1 MKENGM
7 QKVWKARLLTWLLAG
22 VLGAGMIITPSSLTA
37 QRALAQSGL
46 EERTM
51 AVVGLAGAALQD
63 APGGRILAQLASGAV
78 LDVYGRTANN
88 VQLRVKTEGGVEGWV
103 AASALVVVGAE
114 DLPIVTSHGR
124 AGQPIAPVTATPVT
138 TTVAAPVTQ
147 AVAATAPLTPAGS
160 AAPMVEA
167 RSHPGA
173 VVSGV
178 ADVPGT
184 RLNVR
189 SGPGTG
195 HTILGKAGDGEVLV
209 IVARSLD
216 GAWLQVVRDD
226 LPEGAGWVANERVR
240 IDGSVRDLPVSAAV
254 FGVSAPAVSR
264 PTATAPATTG
274 AAVPTAAASIRTAS
288 GLADASASTEVTDLA
303 GTLVFQ
309 DGRGS
314 IFAYALGG
322 RETRYLTS
330 GFDPAVSHDGR
341 KVAFLRADGI
351 YSIQIDGSGERRLFA
366 SGELITSPKW
376 SPDSNWVVFSRLLG
390 KYKCWDTDRFG
401 CVSVRELRARFP
413 SVPPALLQNIF
424 LSDSERVAQP
434 NFGLVRVDADGQ
446 EYRDL
451 AALDSAQAPD
461 WNEAGIV
468 YQSKAGIEVTQ
479 DRPDGATRSV
489 QWGGWDWDPDWAAN
503 GGAIVYQSREGSHWE
518 IFRINPDGSGQA
530 ALTRPTT
537 TLVEQLPSNVAPAFS
552 PDGRHIVY
560 LSNRQQDGEAG
571 PWRLWVMEADGSN
584 PRPLPLEMEIDYGFG
599 GEQVVSWGVQ
609 ALDLI
614 DRDQA
619 MANRYDNGL
628 RTIGDAQ
635 FREEL
640 ADHVAHGAFG
650 ETHFVAD
657 RTVGKTLRHIPQKLD
672 LARTQ

>member
-1 MKENGM
+1 
-7 QKVWKARLLTWLLAG
+7 
-22 VLGAGMIITPSSLTA
+22 
-37 QRALAQSGL
+37 
-46 EERTM
+46 
-51 AVVGLAGAALQD
+51 
-63 APGGRILAQLASGAV
+63 V
-78 LDVYGRTANN
+78 LDVHGRTADNE
-88 VQLRVKTEGGVEGWV
+88 QLRVTTEGGVEGWV
-103 AASALVVVGAE
+103 RASALVVVGAE
-114 DLPIVTSHGR
+114 DLPIVTAQGR
-124 AGQPIAPVTATPVT
+124 TQQPITPEPATPVT
-138 TTVAAPVTQ
+138 TTVDAPVAP
-147 AVAATAPLTPAGS
+147 AVAATATLTLTS
-160 AAPMVEA
+160 NAALTVEEQP
-167 RSHPGA
+167 RPGA

-189 SGPGTG
+189 SGPGTR
-195 HTILGKAGDGEVLV
+195 HPIVGKASHGEELA

-226 LPEGAGWVANERVR
+226 LPEGAGWVATERVR
-240 IDGSVRDLPVSAAV
+240 VDGSVRELPVSAAV
-254 FGVSAPAVSR
+254 LGVSAPAISR
-264 PTATAPATTG
+264 PTAAAPATPMD
-274 AAVPTAAASIRTAS
+274 AAPRQTAS
-288 GLADASASTEVTDLA
+288 ALADVTGLA

-314 IFAYALGG
+314 IFAYTLGG
-322 RETRYLTS
+322 REARFLTS
-330 GFDPAVSHDGR
+330 GFDPAISHDGR

-351 YSIQIDGSGERRLFA
+351 YSIQIDGSDERRLFA

-390 KYKCWDTDRFG
+390 EYECWDTDRFG
-401 CVSVRELRARFP
+401 CVSVSELRARFP

-424 LSDSERVAQP
+424 LSDSERVARP
-434 NFGLVRVDADGQ
+434 NFGLARVDAHGQ

-479 DRPDGATRSV
+479 DRADGATRSV

-518 IFRINPDGSGQA
+518 LFRINPDGSGQA

-571 PWRLWVMEADGSN
+571 IWRLWVMEADGSN
-584 PRPLPLEMEIDYGFG
+584 PRPLPLEVEIDYGFG
-599 GEQVVSWGVQ
+599 GEQVVSWG
-609 ALDLI
+609 A
-614 DRDQA
+614 
-619 MANRYDNGL
+619 
-628 RTIGDAQ
+628 
-635 FREEL
+635 
-640 ADHVAHGAFG
+640 
-650 ETHFVAD
+650 
-657 RTVGKTLRHIPQKLD
+657 
-672 LARTQ
+672 